1 MYKRDIYLD
10 IDDNLNNYIKSVEL
24 DSNSRVWH
32 FHLTVDYEPLDL
44 TGKSVQFRAEKPDK
58 TNVLND
64 CKIVDAEKGVVE
76 VKLTRQ
82 VNAIPGRVKCLLK
95 IIGDEGFVLKTKTFV
110 VEVSKT
116 LSDDTIVSSDEFG
129 ALEAALGKVQDIDN
143 RFAQTNAQLSEK
155 MDRGEMISVEQI
167 NKNLGKIDES
177 YLSDTLLQQM
187 AGNTPI
193 SAIPADKS
201 IVYSKYANNSI
212 DPFLH
217 NFYVSGEL
225 KALNEKYPMNI
236 DTSTFTLNV
245 NSSLY
250 CIFANRFITVREQSV
265 SWSNEENPSYLRH
278 FYVSPTTGLIS
289 VHASQDYDLIGK
301 VYLFTWIND
310 SIVGSNCVLVDNNV
324 PKNNEL
330 ILSDLSGIKLPYN
343 QITLDNKC
351 IDYTKLKMAFCTITN
366 DATLTLDFQ
375 SKKLK
380 VNNKYAFAYYDA
392 GLLRFADTTY
402 EIDITDK
409 LALGQTP
416 YIIYLDL
423 SKASNEKLI
432 FGTLSEYQKCN
443 NSLVITFVYADMST
457 ISHNHTGFILVD
469 KNGNRKEFSY
479 EKQLLNPSEN
489 VSSCPNVDNDG
500 GYFNWEQNKFILP
513 SDLYLIEGV
522 DYNIYSA
529 NFNSMWYIDN
539 DNLTFDIGLPTK
551 FTQFKQC
558 GNIRVDNL
566 EGSWRTKIT
575 GMHKKFDYQ
584 YHKDITL
591 NIKKA
596 SSVSKRE
603 LTGLCIGDSITH
615 MNYPKNLKE
624 WLRRFGV
631 NVNLVGTIN
640 NVSNDYGYGFNQSL
654 PAEKGEGRAGW
665 RLTDF
670 LNKTETI
677 DGEIYNNTLNP
688 FKNPSTNEFDF
699 EYYMTNNNF
708 VDVDLDFVIIQLG
721 TNDIGGYSFQNE
733 VQFYNPNYKTE
744 YLNPESRF
752 YIGGLYGKMIE
763 SIHAYDPNIKI
774 AINPPCGAGIT
785 AVIEPALMWAEEL
798 QYIVKNYSNV
808 YNLASYLFMGNLS
821 TNVVAV
827 GEQISDKNETLKVN
841 KSFDVHPLGTGQSVH
856 SLIGASWIINMF

>member
-1 MYKRDIYLD
+1 MAVKAK
-10 IDDNLNNYIKSVEL
+10 YIKDLPLKENL
-24 DSNSRVWH
+24 EGTDSLILQDDEGTKRST
-32 FHLTVDYEPLDL
+32 L
-44 TGKSVQFRAEKPDK
+44 
-58 TNVLND
+58 
-64 CKIVDAEKGVVE
+64 E
-76 VKLTRQ
+76 V
-82 VNAIPGRVKCLLK
+82 
-95 IIGDEGFVLKTKTFV
+95 IGDKIAEEANKRV
-110 VEVSKT
+110 
-116 LSDDTIVSSDEFG
+116 DE
-129 ALEAALGKVQDIDN
+129 LEKELV
-143 RFAQTNAQLSEK
+143 QTNTQLSEK

-193 SAIPADKS
+193 SAVPADKS

-225 KALNEKYPMNI
+225 KPINEKYPINI
-236 DTSTFTLNV
+236 DTSSFTLTV
-245 NSSLY
+245 NSRLY
-250 CIFANRFITVREQSV
+250 CIFANRFITIKEQTV
-265 SWSNEENPSYLRH
+265 SWADEANPDYLRH
-278 FYVSPTTGLIS
+278 FYVSPATGLIS

-301 VYLFTWIND
+301 VYLFTWITD
-310 SIVGSNCVLVDNNV
+310 GIVGSNCVLVDNNV

-351 IDYTKLKMAFCTITN
+351 IDYTKLKTAFCTITN

-380 VNNKYAFAYYDA
+380 VNNKYAFVYYDE
-392 GLLRFADTTY
+392 GLSRFADMTY
-402 EIDITDK
+402 DIDIADK
-409 LALGQTP
+409 LALSQLP

-423 SKASNEKLI
+423 SKACNEQLT
-432 FGTLSEYQKCN
+432 FGTLSEYRKCN

-469 KNGNRKEFSY
+469 KNGNKKEFSY
-479 EKQLLNPSEN
+479 EKQSSSSSGGA
-489 VSSCPNVDNDG
+489 SSCPNVDNDG
-500 GYFNWEQNKFILP
+500 GYFKWDQNRFVLP
-513 SDLYLIEGV
+513 SDLYLVEGI

-529 NFNSMWYIDN
+529 NFNSMWYVDN

-566 EGSWRTKIT
+566 EGAWKTKIVGT
-575 GMHKKFDYQ
+575 HKKFDYQ

-591 NIKKA
+591 NIKKT
-596 SSVSKRE
+596 SSVSKKE
-603 LTGLCIGDSITH
+603 LNGLCIGDSITH

-624 WLRRFGV
+624 WLRKFGV
-631 NVNLVGTIN
+631 NVNLIGTLN

-670 LNKTETI
+670 LNKTETVE
-677 DGEIYNNTLNP
+677 GEIYNNTLNP

-699 EYYMTNNNF
+699 EYYMTHNNF
-708 VDVDLDFVIIQLG
+708 NDVDLDFVIIQLG
-721 TNDIGGYSFQNE
+721 TNDIGGYSFQDE
-733 VQFYNPNYKTE
+733 VQFYNPNYRTE

-752 YIGGLYGKMIE
+752 YIGSLYGKMIE
-763 SIHAYDPNIKI
+763 SIHAYNPNIKI

-785 AVIEPALMWAEEL
+785 ATIEPVLKWAEEL
-798 QYIVKNYSNV
+798 QYITQKHENV
-808 YNLASYLFMGNLS
+808 YDLASYLFMGNLS
-821 TNVVAV
+821 TNVTQGK
-827 GEQISDKNETLKVN
+827 GEMLSDKNNTLKLN
-841 KSFDVHPLGTGQSVH
+841 KSFDVHPLGTGQSIH
-856 SLIGASWIINMF
+856 ALIGASWVINVF